1 LEQAPIAATRPKCTL
16 YVRSEEFRKA
26 LGRQALNAEVLHDA
40 FSDFLENTWR
50 EMARCDT
57 RFLIGVG

>member
-1 LEQAPIAATRPKCTL
+1 MFLKRPVGHVEQR
-16 YVRSEEFRKA
+16 RER
-26 LGRQALNAEVLHDA
+26 LGRKALNAEVLHDA
-40 FSDFLENTWR
+40 FSDFLEKTWR

>member
-1 LEQAPIAATRPKCTL
+1 
-16 YVRSEEFRKA
+16 
-26 LGRQALNAEVLHDA
+26 VLHDA

>member
-1 LEQAPIAATRPKCTL
+1 MFLERP
-16 YVRSEEFRKA
+16 VGHIEQRRER
-26 LGRQALNAEVLHDA
+26 LGRQTLDAEVLHDA

-57 RFLIGVG
+57 RFLVSVG